1 MAADAQ
7 CHDFNFAAIRNALT
21 SSGFFSN
28 SADLPFVP
36 LPEDEPVPPLMWS
49 ATCERRS

>member
-1 MAADAQ
+1 MAADAP
-7 CHDFNFAAIRNALT
+7 CHDFFFAENRNALT
-21 SSGFFSN
+21 SSGFFS
-28 SADLPFVP
+28 SRADLPFFP